1 MVNVSLWDKLSLK
14 TTPWLVSRKVFHP
27 NCFAVPLCILLRKT
41 SPWDIIGLFSWEH
54 FDFVIK
60 AFTIFVFL
68 QDRLYFVMEF
78 VNGGDLMFHI
88 QQLGRFREPQ
98 AV

>member
-1 MVNVSLWDKLSLK
+1 MHFVEEDISLGHHWA
-14 TTPWLVSRKVFHP
+14 F
-27 NCFAVPLCILLRKT
+27 
-41 SPWDIIGLFSWEH
+41 FSWEH

-60 AFTIFVFL
+60 PFTIFVFL

>member
-1 MVNVSLWDKLSLK
+1 MGQIKLK
-14 TTPWLVSRKVFHP
+14 NYVHRLVSSKVFHP
-27 NCFAVPLCILLRKT
+27 NNYCFAVPLCIFLRES
-41 SPWDIIGLFSWEH
+41 SPGDIELFSWQH

-60 AFTIFVFL
+60 AVTIFVFL